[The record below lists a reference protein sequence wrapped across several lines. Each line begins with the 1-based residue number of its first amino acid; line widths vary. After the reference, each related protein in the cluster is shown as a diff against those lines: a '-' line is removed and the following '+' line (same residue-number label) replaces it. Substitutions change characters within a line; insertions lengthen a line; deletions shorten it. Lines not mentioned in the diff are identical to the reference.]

1 MTTRFRRNNRQ
12 KAGAAFTLVEVVM
25 SIAILALVM
34 GGMLKCYIQTN
45 RQAEWS
51 SLSLVAQSSAAQAVE
66 QAMATKWDIHSDLP
80 GTGFGTSD
88 ELSLPFLPPNNHTNY
103 TRTNSML
110 IPGTGQSVIVT
121 NYVSITNVCGNPR
134 VRQIRVDCVWQFPL
148 TGVWT
153 NNTTIFSNTVITWRG
168 AR

>member
-1 MTTRFRRNNRQ
+1 MAVRFGQNNKQ
-12 KAGAAFTLVEVVM
+12 KAGAGFTLVEVVM

-34 GGMLKCYIQTN
+34 GGMLCGYIQTN
-45 RQAEWS
+45 QWAEWS
-51 SLSLVAQSSAAQAVE
+51 SLSLAAQSFASQWAEQTQAE
-66 QAMATKWDIHSDLP
+66 KWDTHTDLT
-80 GTGFGTSD
+80 GTGYGTSN
-88 ELSLPFLPPNNHTNY
+88 ELLTTNY

-121 NYVSITNVCGNPR
+121 NYVSITSVCASPQ

-148 TGVWT
+148 TAIWT
-153 NNTTIFSNTVITWRG
+153 NHPAIFSNTVITWRG